1 MKRLKKI
8 FLVLFIISVVAIIIK
23 SQIRLVKLS
32 DRAVSPCT
40 VDIGDV
46 GGFTSVKDIAEY
58 AKRKAADDLEFSRHN
73 DIANRKANCV
83 GYAQYAAAIC
93 NKIFKQNNV
102 KATAKPVV
110 GCYYLL
116 GVNIHE
122 ILLKML
128 SDQQTI
134 NFIKDHDYV
143 EVVDA
148 SGKVVCSFD
157 PSVYD
162 LTLLDFS
169 E

>member
-8 FLVLFIISVVAIIIK
+8 LIDLLTICVVAIVIK

-32 DRAVSPCT
+32 DRAASPCL
-40 VDIGDV
+40 VEIDDV
-46 GGFTSVKDIAEY
+46 GGLTSIKDIAEY
-58 AKRKAADDLEFSRHN
+58 AKQKAADDLEFDRHN
-73 DIANRKANCV
+73 DIANHKANCV
-83 GYAQYAAAIC
+83 GYAQYAATVC
-93 NKIFKQNNV
+93 NKIFKQNDV

-110 GCYYLL
+110 GCYYLW
-116 GVNIHE
+116 GINIHDAL
-122 ILLKML
+122 IKML
-128 SDQQTI
+128 SDKQMI

-143 EVVDA
+143 EIVDA

-162 LTLLDFS
+162 LTWLDFS

>member
-8 FLVLFIISVVAIIIK
+8 FIILLIICVIAILIK

-32 DRAVSPCT
+32 DRAVSPCA
-40 VDIGDV
+40 VEINDV
-46 GGFTSVKDIAEY
+46 GGLTSVKDVAEY

-73 DIANRKANCV
+73 DIANRKANCG
-83 GYAQYAAAIC
+83 GYAQYAAAVC
-93 NKIFKQNNV
+93 NKIFRQNNV

-110 GCYYLL
+110 GCYHLL

-122 ILLKML
+122 ILIKML
-128 SDQQTI
+128 SDKQMI

-148 SGKVVCSFD
+148 SGEVVYSFD

-162 LTLLDFS
+162 LTWLDFS